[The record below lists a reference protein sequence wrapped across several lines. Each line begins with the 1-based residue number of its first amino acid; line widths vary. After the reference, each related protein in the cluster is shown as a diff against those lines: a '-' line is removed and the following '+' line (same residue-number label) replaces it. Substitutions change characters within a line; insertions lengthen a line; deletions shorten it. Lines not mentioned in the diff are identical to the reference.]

1 VGISGAGMSRS
12 ADAAFAAP
20 EVLAAGF
27 ARVGTSRRAAGFVLP
42 DRLLGDDATNDRGGL
57 ADASAHTICV
67 PEVGQ

>member
-1 VGISGAGMSRS
+1 MSRS

-20 EVLAAGF
+20 EVVAAGF

-42 DRLLGDDATNDRGGL
+42 DRLLGGTDATNDRGGP
-57 ADASAHTICV
+57 ADALAHTICV